1 VVDFA
6 GGAALSSLAMFR
18 DAPQRPVVEDHL
30 GSVLLG
36 LLLLITLINVA
47 VRYFTAQ
54 SFAWTEEISCF
65 LMLMLALASS
75 AGAIVR
81 HAHIRVEYFSE
92 KGSAQRQHRLALLA
106 ALSNTLFFAL
116 LGVLSSQLAWDEF
129 RYEETSPAIGIPK
142 WWYSV
147 WLPVFCAI
155 LCARSV
161 ERVKL
166 LWRRGQPQT

>member
-1 VVDFA
+1 
-6 GGAALSSLAMFR
+6 MFK
-18 DAPQRPVVEDHL
+18 DTPSRPVAEDHL

-36 LLLLITLINVA
+36 LLLLITLVNVA
-47 VRYFTAQ
+47 VRYFTDQ

-65 LMLMLALASS
+65 LMLVLALAGS
-75 AGAIVR
+75 AAAITR
-81 HAHIRVEYFSE
+81 DTHIRVEYFFES
-92 KGSAQRQHRLALLA
+92 GSAQRQHRLALLS
-106 ALSNTLFFAL
+106 ALFNALFFAA

-147 WLPVFCAI
+147 WLPVFCGI

-161 ERVKL
+161 ERFKRL
-166 LWRRGQPQT
+166 LRTGGGYP